1 MAPIARDRGES
12 LIELV
17 VAVTILGVAV
27 VAIVA
32 GLGTS
37 VLMSDVHRKQA
48 TAGVTVRDYAEAV
61 ENAVVAGGYVACAN
75 ADGHDYAAP
84 SGFAV
89 PAGYSRSVVAGPGG
103 QPLAYWNGSG
113 WQNTCPA
120 AGDTGLQQ
128 LTVQVA
134 SADGRASERL
144 VLVLRKPC
152 RQTDPLCA

>member
-1 MAPIARDRGES
+1 MRRDRGES
-12 LIELV
+12 LVELI
-17 VAVTILGVAV
+17 VAVSILGVAV

-37 VLMSDVHRKQA
+37 VLMSDTHRKQA

-84 SGFAV
+84 AGFAV
-89 PAGYSRSVVAGPGG
+89 PAGYFRSVVAGTLG
-103 QPLAYWNGSG
+103 QPLTYWNGSG
-113 WQNTCPA
+113 WQTSCPA
-120 AGDTGLQQ
+120 TGDTGLQQ

-134 SADGRASERL
+134 SDDGRASERL
-144 VLVLRKPC
+144 VLVLRRPC
-152 RQTDPLCA
+152 RLVDPLCA

>member
-1 MAPIARDRGES
+1 MARDDGES
-12 LIELV
+12 LIELI
-17 VAVTILGVAV
+17 VAVAILGVAV

-48 TAGVTVRDYAEAV
+48 TAGVAVRDYAV
-61 ENAVVAGGYVACAN
+61 
-75 ADGHDYAAP
+75 P
-84 SGFAV
+84 S
-89 PAGYSRSVVAGPGG
+89 GYSRSMVAGPGG

-120 AGDTGLQQ
+120 TGDTGLQQ

-134 SADGRASERL
+134 SNDGRASERL

-152 RQTDPLCA
+152 RVADPLCA

>member
-1 MAPIARDRGES
+1 MARDDGES
-12 LIELV
+12 LIELI
-17 VAVTILGVAV
+17 VAVAILGVAV

-48 TAGVTVRDYAEAV
+48 TAGVAVRDYAEAV
-61 ENAVVAGGYVACAN
+61 ENVVVGGGYVACAS

-89 PAGYSRSVVAGPGG
+89 PSGYSRSMVAGPGG

-120 AGDTGLQQ
+120 TGDTGLQQ

-134 SADGRASERL
+134 SNDGRASERL

-152 RQTDPLCA
+152 RVADPLCA